1 MNTTDTTTTAAS
13 TAKFANVSEWLPVS
27 EAKALIAKLI
37 QDGTYLA
44 NEITRSSNI
53 FTNRKDKSEG
63 YSCRVKA
70 IAGKHPELEIAPA
83 KRGRKPKAKAE
94 GDVKKVPGKRG
105 RKPKKVEVSA
115 DEALVAEV
123 SAAVAEA
130 IKDDVDTLIDKKAE
144 ELESAVPVEV
154 VENEGSENE
163 SEDIWFEAV

>member
-154 VENEGSENE
+154 VENEGSKNE

>member
-1 MNTTDTTTTAAS
+1 MNNTDTTATT
-13 TAKFANVSEWLPVS
+13 TVKFANVSEWLPVS

-44 NEITRSSNI
+44 NELTRSSNV

-63 YSCRVKA
+63 YSCRVRA

-83 KRGRKPKAKAE
+83 KRGRKPKAKVE
-94 GDVKKVPGKRG
+94 PEVKKVPGKRG
-105 RKPKKVEVSA
+105 RKPKKVEASA
-115 DEALVAEV
+115 DEALIAEV

-154 VENEGSENE
+154 VENEAAENE
-163 SEDIWFEAV
+163 GEDIWFEAV